1 MCGICGIGYGNRGAE
16 LDPARLM
23 RMNDALAHRGPDD
36 SGSWLGGHV
45 GLAMRRL
52 GVIDLFR
59 GQQPMSNDD
68 NTTVIVFNGEIYNFV
83 ALRGELERRGHAF
96 NTLSDT
102 EVIVR
107 GYDEFGDGVL
117 EHLNG
122 MFAFAVYDVRRDRL
136 LIARDRMGVKPL
148 FYTWHDGV
156 LAFSSELDSLLRS
169 GLVPGGLNHDALSDY
184 FTYLYIPGPDTAYR
198 HVRKLMP
205 GNKLVFENASLSE
218 EPYWR
223 LKWSI
228 DPAWRTEDATDRFRE
243 LLTDAVKIRT
253 ISDVPLGAFLS
264 GGIDSSAVV
273 AVLNL
278 VSDAPVKTFTIGFDD
293 AHADELSHARLVA
306 EALGTSHTE
315 DILRPDMVSA
325 AGAIA
330 RHFGEPF
337 ADSSAIPTWLVSQA
351 ARRSVTVALSGD
363 GGDELFGGYT
373 WLHMARRVQHYR
385 QWTPAALRGLVQ
397 TALNLAPNS
406 ALTGRLRRFNRDT
419 FLTPDEAFRR
429 RLTCFDESLK
439 HELFRPEFLEQMN
452 RSRTDRFD
460 TLIEEGSA
468 LEFAERMLHVDTHMY
483 LPDDILA
490 KVDRMTMAHGLEA
503 RSPFLDY
510 RLAEFAAT
518 LPFQFK
524 VRGRTSKW
532 LVKHTLKELL
542 PAAILNRPKHGFG
555 VPLHAWFRGP
565 LRAPFEELALADDAR
580 GAAFLHQA
588 RVRQLFAEH
597 VSGQENRGHHMWVV
611 YMFEQWL
618 RYIEGI
624 PGFSMQ

>member
-1 MCGICGIGYGNRGAE
+1 MCGICGIGYGDRGAAV
-16 LDPARLM
+16 DPARLAL
-23 RMNDALAHRGPDD
+23 MNDALAHRGPDD
-36 SGSWLGGHV
+36 SGSWTDGHV

-59 GQQPMSNDD
+59 GHQPMSNDD
-68 NTTVIVFNGEIYNFV
+68 NTTVVVFNGEIYNFV

-96 NTLSDT
+96 KTLSDT
-102 EVIVR
+102 EVLVR
-107 GYDEFGDGVL
+107 GYDEFGDSVL

-122 MFAFAVYDVRRDRL
+122 MFAFAVYDARRDRL

-148 FYTWHDGV
+148 FYTWQDGI

-169 GLVPGGLNHDALSDY
+169 GLVPGGLNYDALNDY

-205 GNKLVFENASLSE
+205 GNKLILENGGLSE
-218 EPYWR
+218 ERYWR
-223 LKWSI
+223 LEWNI
-228 DPAWRTEDATDRFRE
+228 DPAWRTEDAADRFRE

-253 ISDVPLGAFLS
+253 ASDVPLGAFLS

-273 AVLNL
+273 AVLSL
-278 VSDAPVKTFTIGFDD
+278 VSDAPVKTYTIGFDD

-315 DILRPDMVSA
+315 DILRPDMVSV
-325 AGAIA
+325 AGEIA

-373 WLHMARRVQHYR
+373 WLHMTRRVQQYR
-385 QWTPAALRGLVQ
+385 QWTPAALRRLMQ
-397 TALNLAPNS
+397 AALNLAPDN
-406 ALTGRLRRFNRDT
+406 AMAGRLRRFNSDT
-419 FLTPDEAFRR
+419 FLAPDEAFRR
-429 RLTCFDESLK
+429 RLTCFDNGQK
-439 HELFRPEFLEQMN
+439 RELLRPEFNEQVNQN
-452 RSRTDRFD
+452 RSGRFD
-460 TLIEEGSA
+460 QLVEEGRA
-468 LEFAERMLHVDTHMY
+468 LNLDERMLHIDTHMY

-510 RLAEFAAT
+510 RMAVFAAT
-518 LPFQFK
+518 LPFHFK
-524 VRGRTSKW
+524 VRGQTSKW

-542 PAAILNRPKHGFG
+542 PDAILKRPKHGFG

-580 GAAFLHQA
+580 CAAFLHQD

-597 VSGQENRGHHMWVV
+597 VAGRKNLGHHLWVV
-611 YMFEQWL
+611 YLFEQWL
-618 RYIEGI
+618 RYVEGI